1 MRLTFFFLNF
11 HNHRTRMLENL
22 NEIKKGERS
31 EKEMSTAKMADFGD
45 TSDLKGE
52 KVANGGG

>member
-1 MRLTFFFLNF
+1 
-11 HNHRTRMLENL
+11 MLENL